1 MKNYKRIIFIAVLI
15 IVLVFAFIVLCK
27 CRKKENFEEYTTVNE
42 YKKNKQFHEPY
53 TYTYDNAFKDVSIFQ
68 KSDFLAFMCFKLP

>member
-42 YKKNKQFHEPY
+42 YKKINNFTNHILTLMITLLKMFRY
-53 TYTYDNAFKDVSIFQ
+53 FKKAIF
-68 KSDFLAFMCFKLP
+68 